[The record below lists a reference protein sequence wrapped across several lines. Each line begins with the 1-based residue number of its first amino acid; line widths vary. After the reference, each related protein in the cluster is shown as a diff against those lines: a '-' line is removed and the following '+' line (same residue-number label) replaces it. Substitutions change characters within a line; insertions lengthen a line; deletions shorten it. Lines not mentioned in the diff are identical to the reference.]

1 VDDRPWW
8 RRRRARA
15 DRQRAPTRAPRR
27 QQHPSKK
34 ERVAVA
40 GRAEQS
46 GFSET
51 GWMWG
56 GAMDAGRSR
65 ASESEV
71 RAGREASG
79 GGRARR
85 GGGAAAEVLVGREAG
100 E

>member
-1 VDDRPWW
+1 M
-8 RRRRARA
+8 
-15 DRQRAPTRAPRR
+15 
-27 QQHPSKK
+27 
-34 ERVAVA
+34 A

-71 RAGREASG
+71 RAGREA
-79 GGRARR
+79 R